1 MIHLGF
7 SLAARGG
14 TEVEWSGTNEV
25 GTVDIT
31 GSGLERIHCLEKSFS
46 KSGQDLTV
54 DLSDRVTDFQIN
66 SLQYRSDKDE
76 IHATVP
82 KSFIRCSAL
91 S

>member
-14 TEVEWSGTNEV
+14 TEVEWSGTNEAE
-25 GTVDIT
+25 TVDIT
-31 GSGLERIHCLEKSFS
+31 GNGLDRIYCLVKSFS

-54 DLSDRVTDFQIN
+54 DLSERVTDFQVN
-66 SLQYRSDKDE
+66 SLQYCTDKDE

-82 KSFIRCSAL
+82 KSFIRSSAL